1 MTRFLFNGN
10 CSPVSAF
17 FQVFLGKNMLVYCTP
32 NVLWVLLENNFKE
45 LGYATALRDITT
57 FQVTRFMPCNL
68 FPLKRDSLWEVCI
81 ILSAW
86 TSADFLFL
94 QLLVQIH
101 LALWQTFK
109 SHMADNVPT
118 EWGASNKNSSEG
130 SPICSY
136 THKNETMQG
145 KDLTSFCSQNQAKQ
159 QQQTHHNTTTTTL
172 TPIYFPWCKASM
184 FRKS

>member
-10 CSPVSAF
+10 CSPTSAF

-32 NVLWVLLENNFKE
+32 NVLWMLLENNSKE
-45 LGYATALRDITT
+45 LGYVIALGLPEMLLYLC
-57 FQVTRFMPCNL
+57 FMPRNL

-101 LALWQTFK
+101 LASWQTFK
-109 SHMADNVPT
+109 SHTADNVPT
-118 EWGASNKNSSEG
+118 EWEASDKNSSEG
-130 SPICSY
+130 SPICSCGC
-136 THKNETMQG
+136 KNETMQG
-145 KDLTSFCSQNQAKQ
+145 KDLTLFCSQNQTKQ
-159 QQQTHHNTTTTTL
+159 QQQTHHNTTKTK
-172 TPIYFPWCKASM
+172 PIYFLWHKASM